1 MGKRGTKPQPVA
13 VVKAK
18 GHYRPSRHKSEVD
31 GAGALNFVEHGNLPM
46 PPDHFDKRLQEIWTK
61 ELFEIGRVYG
71 WVGFVD
77 LPMFEQWCIAYDEC
91 RKLKELCSKSDRIE
105 YTEKGA
111 IMNPVFKEL
120 REAQKLLTKL
130 SAEFGL
136 TPSSRRSVMLANKPQ
151 EEEKK
156 KEYKI

>member
-18 GHYRPSRHKSEVD
+18 GHYRPSRHGSDVD
-31 GAGALNFVEHGNLPM
+31 ETGSLKFVGQDNLPT
-46 PPDHFDKRLQEIWTK
+46 PPEHFTEGQAEIWTK
-61 ELFEIGRVYG
+61 ELYEIGRVYG

-77 LPMFEQWCIAYDEC
+77 LPMFEQWCLTYDEC
-91 RKLKELCSKSDRIE
+91 RKLADLCSKSDRIQE
-105 YTEKGA
+105 TEKGV
-111 IMNPVFKEL
+111 IMNPVFKDL

-136 TPSSRRSVMLANKPQ
+136 TPSSRRSVMLANKPDD
-151 EEEKK
+151 K
-156 KEYKI
+156 KEDSFEL